1 MKPKFWLT
9 NFRVVPGP
17 PYTSWSKRAEES
29 NRASAHLGD
38 PCRWAQVVLWIPNW
52 HREKEEFW
60 KLVKPH
66 DWRQTRRENDESIMV
81 EISHLNRLLIGPWVI
96 INSRWLSF
104 YCDYGKAI
112 LYRWSK
118 TLLSQEYFL
127 SIYLHL
133 GYWGIKGKK
142 QLFER
147 SINYMPHKEA
157 IVSVLWNIKS
167 KCLPSSHVPEINT
180 AVFWGPSRSCFACE
194 FIVLSSFSESPVFLW
209 SIAL

>member
-1 MKPKFWLT
+1 MIHKLL
-9 NFRVVPGP
+9 RG
-17 PYTSWSKRAEES
+17 SWSTLHILIKES
-29 NRASAHLGD
+29 RRKQLGEW
-38 PCRWAQVVLWIPNW
+38 PFGRPMQMGTSILWIPDW
-52 HREKEEFW
+52 HREREEFR

-66 DWRQTRRENDESIMV
+66 DWRQTRRENDESIMAEV
-81 EISHLNRLLIGPWVI
+81 SHLNLLLIGPWVI

-112 LYRWSK
+112 LYCWRK
-118 TLLSQEYFL
+118 TLLSQEHFL

-133 GYWGIKGKK
+133 GYWGIKGEK

-180 AVFWGPSRSCFACE
+180 AVFWGSSRSLFCLRIYGFVSI
-194 FIVLSSFSESPVFLW
+194 FRKPWFFVKYSTLGSF
-209 SIAL
+209 

>member
-1 MKPKFWLT
+1 MKHKFWLT
-9 NFRVVPGP
+9 NFCVVSGP

-29 NRASAHLGD
+29 NRASGHLGD

-66 DWRQTRRENDESIMV
+66 DWRQTRRENYESIMV
-81 EISHLNRLLIGPWVI
+81 EVSHLNRLLIGPWVI

-118 TLLSQEYFL
+118 TLPSQEYFL

-133 GYWGIKGKK
+133 GYWGIKGKNNSLKGALIICHTRK
-142 QLFER
+142 QLCLCYEILNQNASHPHMSQRLIQQYFEA
-147 SINYMPHKEA
+147 PLGA
-157 IVSVLWNIKS
+157 VLPANLLF
-167 KCLPSSHVPEINT
+167 CLHFQK
-180 AVFWGPSRSCFACE
+180 ALFFCE
-194 FIVLSSFSESPVFLW
+194 V
-209 SIAL
+209 